1 MIGGFVFVHL
11 DNGEE
16 ERCKPRG
23 KIREDMYPGDRV
35 VIEDG
40 MVEELLPRKNLLMRP
55 KVANVEQVLL
65 VQSLKDPKI
74 NFKLLDRFL
83 ILIESLEYNPL
94 IVINKID
101 LVDELDL
108 NIETAV
114 APYKNAG
121 YQVFLTSVKNE
132 IGLDQVNQAVSEGI
146 TVLAGPSGVGKTAL
160 LNKLI
165 PGSNLKVGD
174 ISKKLKRGTHTTREV
189 RLLKMNNNSGW
200 IADTPGFSTL
210 ELDGIEAE
218 DLKFYFPEFNPY
230 LNQCK
235 FNNCNHIHEP
245 GCLIKD
251 KVEAGE
257 LSSSRYESYKTY
269 FEKLKERG
277 RQYD

>member
-40 MVEELLPRKNLLMRP
+40 MVEELLPRENLLMRP

-83 ILIESLEYNPL
+83 ILIESLGYNPL

-101 LVDELDL
+101 LVDELDV
-108 NIETAV
+108 NIEKAV
-114 APYKNAG
+114 APYKNAD
-121 YQVFLTSVKNE
+121 YQVYLTSVEDE
-132 IGLDQVNQAVSEGI
+132 IGLDKIHKAVSEGI

-165 PGSNLKVGD
+165 PGANLKVGD

-189 RLLKMNNNSGW
+189 RLLKTNNDSGW

-218 DLKFYFPEFNPY
+218 DLKFYFPEFNQY
-230 LNQCK
+230 LNKCK

-245 GCLIKD
+245 GCLIKE
-251 KVEAGE
+251 KVEEGE

>member
-16 ERCKPRG
+16 KRCKPRG

-35 VIEDG
+35 IIVDG
-40 MVEELLPRKNLLMRP
+40 MVEELLPRDNLLTRP

-65 VQSLKDPKI
+65 IQSLKDPNI

-83 ILIESLEYNPL
+83 IIIESLDYNPI

-101 LVDELDL
+101 LIDELNVD
-108 NIETAV
+108 IEKAV

-121 YQVFLTSVKNE
+121 YQVFLTSVADE
-132 IGLDQVNQAVSEGI
+132 IGLDKVKKVVSQGI

-189 RLLKMNNNSGW
+189 RLLKMADNNGW

-210 ELDGIEAE
+210 ELHGIEAE
-218 DLKFYFPEFNPY
+218 DLKFYYPEFRKY
-230 LNQCK
+230 LSKCK

-257 LSSSRYESYKTY
+257 IASSRYESYKEY
-269 FEKLKERG
+269 FKMLEERG

>member
-83 ILIESLEYNPL
+83 ILIESLDYKPI

-101 LVDELDL
+101 LIDELNVNL
-108 NIETAV
+108 EKAV
-114 APYKNAG
+114 APYKNAD
-121 YQVFLTSVKNE
+121 YQIFLISVEDE
-132 IGLDQVNQAVSEGI
+132 IGLDEVINAISEGI

-189 RLLKMNNNSGW
+189 RLLKMKNNSGW

-218 DLKFYFPEFNPY
+218 DLKFYYPEFQEY
-230 LNQCK
+230 LSKCK

-245 GCLIKD
+245 GCLIKE
-251 KVEAGE
+251 KVEEGE
-257 LSSSRYESYKTY
+257 IASTRYESYKTY
-269 FEKLKERG
+269 FEMLEERG

>member
-40 MVEELLPRKNLLMRP
+40 MVEELLPRENLLMRP

-101 LVDELDL
+101 LVDELDV
-108 NIETAV
+108 NIEKAV

-121 YQVFLTSVKNE
+121 YQVYLTSVEDE
-132 IGLDQVNQAVSEGI
+132 IGLDKIHKAVSEGI

-165 PGSNLKVGD
+165 PGANLKVGD

-189 RLLKMNNNSGW
+189 RLLKTNNDSGW

-218 DLKFYFPEFNPY
+218 DLKFYFPEFNQY
-230 LNQCK
+230 LNKCK

-245 GCLIKD
+245 GCLIKE
-251 KVEAGE
+251 KVEEGE